1 MDHGFH
7 SYVEWPEGIS
17 RFLASGNVSSSFQHS
32 RPLCWRAML
41 QCICFGRIIV
51 AQLMG
56 FSETTPNPSVHEVM
70 KLWFPI
76 KIRKR
81 AACWNRPKQSWTTWK
96 WPKNKRNRICLALLP
111 IYDTCML
118 LSQTYPCA
126 YHGSTYSVNVL
137 FISCQGSWNHSM
149 VLGKLWYFT
158 NLN

>member
-51 AQLMG
+51 AQHMG

-96 WPKNKRNRICLALLP
+96 WPKNKRNRICLALTLACYCRKHIP
-111 IYDTCML
+111 VLVMVLNI
-118 LSQTYPCA
+118 LSMF
-126 YHGSTYSVNVL
+126 S
-137 FISCQGSWNHSM
+137 ISCQGSWNHSM
-149 VLGKLWYFT
+149 VLL
-158 NLN
+158 NLRQN